1 MELVNQERGVNWYD
15 SNEKNKNGE
24 SDSWSE
30 DSSDDDR
37 VGRYF

>member
-1 MELVNQERGVNWYD
+1 MELVNQETGVNWYD
-15 SNEKNKNGE
+15 SNDKNKNGE
-24 SDSWSE
+24 SDNWSD